1 MLRYNINFVCIK
13 IICLQII
20 YEIQT
25 TQTLLYISDKMTEV
39 EVQKIK
45 INVGLQINTH
55 NVDSVEINDHTNL
68 ICNCSKGV
76 FVYFIYQ
83 DFILQV
89 ISMYFRSI
97 SHYVSLS
104 VLVSD
109 YSLILYQSV
118 RVAVGRQFL
127 RQATSI

>member
-1 MLRYNINFVCIK
+1 M
-13 IICLQII
+13 
-20 YEIQT
+20 
-25 TQTLLYISDKMTEV
+25 
-39 EVQKIK
+39 QKIE

-68 ICNCSKGV
+68 ICNCSKEV
-76 FVYFIYQ
+76 FVYLLLEIRNYY
-83 DFILQV
+83 DFILQI

-97 SHYVSLS
+97 FHYVSLS

-109 YSLILYQSV
+109 YSLIFYRSV
-118 RVAVGRQFL
+118 RVAVGSQFL